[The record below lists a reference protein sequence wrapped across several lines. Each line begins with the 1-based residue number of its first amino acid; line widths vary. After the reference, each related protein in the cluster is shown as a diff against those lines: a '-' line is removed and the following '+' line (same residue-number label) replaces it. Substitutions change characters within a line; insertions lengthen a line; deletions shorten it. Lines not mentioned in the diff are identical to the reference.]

1 MANHIS
7 YDSKIKQK
15 RGKGVGKNY
24 KPWYK
29 VGEVNQA
36 FPGQKSRGNGHR
48 INGLKSKRVHHLL
61 SDAELMVFMVLDLN
75 RDVSDIREQFP
86 LLDIEL
92 AKRIATELGIKYPNH
107 TENHILT
114 SDFFI
119 EFKNGEKK
127 VITVKPISKI
137 NKRQLELFQIERV
150 YWQKLGIGW
159 ELMTDKDI
167 PTNKTLLMN
176 YGDIYYSVSS
186 FNNKEFELSDI
197 QNFYTNLITTYEEYG
212 GLGIVDYCNKTDSE
226 MNFEPGLS
234 LRILKVLLGR
244 KIIQADLNES
254 IFANQSKLNS
264 IKILSNVKHIDK
276 SDLAA

>member
-1 MANHIS
+1 MANLIS

-29 VGEVNQA
+29 VGETNQSI
-36 FPGQKSRGNGHR
+36 PGQKSRGNGHKVK
-48 INGLKSKRVHHLL
+48 GLKSKRVHHLL
-61 SDAELMVFMVLDLN
+61 SASEFMVFMVLDLN
-75 RDVSDIREQFP
+75 PNVSDIREQFP
-86 LLDIEL
+86 LLDLEL
-92 AKRIATELGIKYPNH
+92 AKKISTELGIKYPNH
-107 TENHILT
+107 TDNHILT

-127 VITVKPISKI
+127 VITVKPISNI
-137 NKRQLELFQIERV
+137 NKRQLELFQIERA
-150 YWQKLGIGW
+150 YWGKLGINW

-167 PTNKTLLMN
+167 ANNKVLLMN
-176 YGDIYYSVSS
+176 YRDIYYSVSS

-197 QNFYTNLITTYEEYG
+197 QNFYTNLMTTYEDHIE
-212 GLGIVDYCNKTDSE
+212 LGIVDYCLKTDSD

-234 LRILKVLLGR
+234 LRILKVLIGR

-254 IFANQSKLNS
+254 LFSNQSKLNS